1 MSLPV
6 SSGARSDR
14 PRRAARP
21 PFDRRLLR
29 EARAARPAVLGAVAV
44 GVAIT
49 VTILLQA
56 VALATVVGRA
66 FTSPGRATPGHLL
79 TPVVVFAV
87 AVAARALLALVGEIV
102 AETGATAVRSEMRG
116 RLLGRLVGR
125 GPAAASGERPEEESG
140 ALLLLATRGVDSLHQ
155 YFAAYLPQLVVG
167 VIAPLVFLAWML
179 GADRWSALILA
190 GALAVVPVFMILL
203 GQEAAERM
211 RRQWSELERLGG
223 HFADVVR
230 GLTTLKLFDRV
241 ANQLKAIA
249 ATTDRLR
256 VATLETL
263 RFAFLSSFVFELL
276 ASLATAL
283 VAIVL
288 GLRLLSG
295 QVHLAVALAVLLV
308 APEVFLPLRKASARF
323 HAAADGIGASD
334 RLLAVLSDRDGA
346 VGSPG
351 LPAAAPT
358 AGPAPAGMAP
368 AGMAPAG
375 RAPASR
381 APASRAPVTS
391 GSRGGAAGSA
401 GPLVACRSGLWSRE
415 RSGFSLGPLDLRLQP
430 GERLAVVGPTGC
442 GKTTLLLALLGYLP
456 PSSGELVLGE
466 EPYVTANGEA
476 WRRRVSW
483 LPQAPAIVTGSVLAN
498 VTLTAPE
505 ASRGEAAAALGR
517 ARAGDLVTCL
527 GGIDTVLP
535 EGGRRL
541 SSGERQRIALARALC
556 RRAELYLLDEPTA
569 HLDAAIEQE
578 VLAGVLEGAGG
589 ATVVIVTHSP
599 SAVAACDRV
608 LDLGSRRDILPDLTE
623 SAGGALRPLAGALG
637 RA

>member
-1 MSLPV
+1 MVLLGLPRPSAATELSLPV

-14 PRRAARP
+14 QARAARP
-21 PFDRRLLR
+21 PFDRRLLS

-44 GVAIT
+44 GVAMT
-49 VTILLQA
+49 VTILVQA

-66 FTSPGRATPGHLL
+66 FTSPSRATPGRLL
-79 TPVVVFAV
+79 TPVVVFAA

-102 AETGATAVRSEMRG
+102 AEKGATAVRREMRG

-125 GPAAASGERPEEESG
+125 GPAAASSERPGEESG

-167 VIAPLVFLAWML
+167 VIAPVIFLGWML
-179 GADRWSALILA
+179 GVDHWSALILA
-190 GALAVVPVFMILL
+190 AALAIVPVFMILL

-223 HFADVVR
+223 HFADVVH

-241 ANQLKAIA
+241 AHQLKAIA

-295 QVHLAVALAVLLV
+295 QVHLSMALAVLLV

-334 RLLAVLSDRDGA
+334 RLLAVLGDPDGA
-346 VGSPG
+346 RPQEPPV
-351 LPAAAPT
+351 AAPGAGT
-358 AGPAPAGMAP
+358 APCRRAG
-368 AGMAPAG
+368 
-375 RAPASR
+375 S
-381 APASRAPVTS
+381 
-391 GSRGGAAGSA
+391 GGAAGSPS
-401 GPLVACRSGLWSRE
+401 PLVACRSALWSRG
-415 RSGFSLGPLDLRLQP
+415 RSGFSLGPLDLGMGA
-430 GERLAVVGPTGC
+430 GERLAVIGPTGC

-456 PSSGELVLGE
+456 PSSGELLLGDDADG
-466 EPYVTANGEA
+466 TAGLEA

-505 ASRGEAAAALGR
+505 AGRREAAAALGR
-517 ARAGDLVTCL
+517 ARADDLVASL
-527 GGIDTVLP
+527 GGIDTVLD

-578 VLAGVLEGAGG
+578 VVAGILEGAG
-589 ATVVIVTHSP
+589 AAALVIVTHSP
-599 SAVAACDRV
+599 SVAAACDRV
-608 LDLGSRRDILPDLTE
+608 LDLDMLTGLVQG
-623 SAGGALRPLAGALG
+623 AGEVFRPLAGAIG